1 MQPASAFTMC
11 PPVDTNEPENRMTTK
26 QPTPD
31 QVREA
36 RLALGMTQVQF
47 GKMLYVTERAVRK
60 WESNA
65 DSVNIGMLEWEKVQ
79 VALAEVA

>member
-1 MQPASAFTMC
+1 MA
-11 PPVDTNEPENRMTTK
+11 TK

-47 GKMLYVTERAVRK
+47 GEMLYVTERGVRK
-60 WESNA
+60 WESGETP
-65 DSVNIGMLEWEKVQ
+65 IPMLAWEKVRS
-79 VALAEVA
+79 VAAAV

>member
-1 MQPASAFTMC
+1 MA
-11 PPVDTNEPENRMTTK
+11 TK

-47 GKMLYVTERAVRK
+47 GEMLYVTERCVRK
-60 WESNA
+60 WESG
-65 DSVNIGMLEWEKVQ
+65 DTPIPMLAWEKVQ

>member
-1 MQPASAFTMC
+1 MA
-11 PPVDTNEPENRMTTK
+11 TK

-47 GKMLYVTERAVRK
+47 GEMLYVTERAVRK
-60 WESNA
+60 WETEG
-65 DSVNIGMLEWEKVQ
+65 DTPIPMLAWEKVQ